1 IASGILGSDQLVAT
15 SVSTE
20 LSAMLTADHVNLLY
34 SGGKFRIRSKF
45 NTADQS
51 QHIRILDSYKL
62 DLQVTAAAHYMVNGN
77 EYRFRSSAFRP
88 GPAAFDRTD
97 RDPSPRFVD
106 RSA

>member
-1 IASGILGSDQLVAT
+1 MQIDIVNENGEVMSSLPVEGMIASGILGSDQLVAS
-15 SVSTE
+15 SVSSE

-34 SGGKFRIRSKF
+34 FGGKFRIRSKF

-77 EYRFRSSAFRP
+77 E
-88 GPAAFDRTD
+88 
-97 RDPSPRFVD
+97 
-106 RSA
+106 